1 MIGNSNQTEFP
12 PVIVPMR
19 LEPCLSHQY
28 CGMLS
33 KRRAPFR
40 PPPLIPCA
48 HGSSPPLVC
57 VADPETEFG
66 TIRHS
71 RNRVIETH
79 LLLIPT
85 AFILLAFLPS
95 VHVLSVLPVHRQSS
109 KWKERDRQIEP

>member
-1 MIGNSNQTEFP
+1 
-12 PVIVPMR
+12 
-19 LEPCLSHQY
+19 
-28 CGMLS
+28 
-33 KRRAPFR
+33 
-40 PPPLIPCA
+40 
-48 HGSSPPLVC
+48 

-95 VHVLSVLPVHRQSS
+95 LPSLHVLSVLPVHRQSS